1 MNQNYATKKVA
12 NFMKFA
18 TFALY
23 LSFQSLERAKE
34 ICYISPNIIPFIIRF
49 TLIFYLFFHSL
60 FIGFILSRTTNIQ
73 HKKAFVKSLMDFN
86 RLLSGIYERL
96 CYFSGITSF
105 RQAIALRVR
114 G

>member
-49 TLIFYLFFHSL
+49 TLIFYLFFIHYSL
-60 FIGFILSRTTNIQ
+60 VSYFPELQIYNIKWRLS
-73 HKKAFVKSLMDFN
+73 SP
-86 RLLSGIYERL
+86 
-96 CYFSGITSF
+96 
-105 RQAIALRVR
+105 
-114 G
+114 